1 LDTLQRRS
9 SKRLQVV
16 TARLTASEGPLRTA
30 LTELARLGIG
40 ERIVKSALA
49 ATIAWFLADQVP
61 RESAPFVAALT
72 AVYTMDL
79 TILKS
84 LRAAWQRIAGITLGI
99 AMAFLAAEL
108 IGVHSWSA
116 GLVILIS
123 LAIGL
128 RLNLAPDGMTQVA
141 GTAILVLV
149 VRSTT
154 EERSIYAL
162 TFLADT
168 AIGTAIGLAVNSLFA
183 PPNFVPA
190 ARRAVTA
197 LTGRLFDLM
206 DQLAT
211 MVVDGITPEEATA
224 LSEAI
229 GRLRIDLHAADES
242 LSSAEESLRFN
253 PLAQR
258 QRSQLTAFHATDQ
271 RLESIV
277 NHVQRLVDALASA
290 HDAPWMQDRLFDES
304 IANLVSATMFALGDT
319 GFIQSADAK
328 ADLLAACADLLQR
341 ADRIHAALPGRSWVS
356 LGQVVASAR
365 SLTEAIESTQ
375 S

>member
-1 LDTLQRRS
+1 VNRPRS
-9 SKRLQVV
+9 L
-16 TARLTASEGPLRTA
+16 P
-30 LTELARLGIG
+30 
-40 ERIVKSALA
+40 
-49 ATIAWFLADQVP
+49 
-61 RESAPFVAALT
+61 
-72 AVYTMDL
+72 
-79 TILKS
+79 ILKS

>member
-1 LDTLQRRS
+1 
-9 SKRLQVV
+9 
-16 TARLTASEGPLRTA
+16 
-30 LTELARLGIG
+30 
-40 ERIVKSALA
+40 
-49 ATIAWFLADQVP
+49 
-61 RESAPFVAALT
+61 
-72 AVYTMDL
+72 
-79 TILKS
+79 
-84 LRAAWQRIAGITLGI
+84 
-99 AMAFLAAEL
+99 
-108 IGVHSWSA
+108 VHSWSA

-365 SLTEAIESTQ
+365 SLTEVI
-375 S
+375 